1 MVSLADRAT
10 AVSLATDQCC
20 SGKCE
25 KIIDRANLITGLD
38 LSHETVEK
46 LISLSKIRNDI
57 VHETKM
63 SICSDED
70 VSRYEL
76 VVYGTVER
84 MGKHLIEVE
93 AKVEDNGYFNWFDW
107 GEVDSFD

>member
-1 MVSLADRAT
+1 M
-10 AVSLATDQCC
+10 
-20 SGKCE
+20 
-25 KIIDRANLITGLD
+25 ITGLD

-84 MGKHLIEVE
+84 MGKHLIEVG
-93 AKVEDNGYFNWFDW
+93 AKVEDNGYFNWFD
-107 GEVDSFD
+107 